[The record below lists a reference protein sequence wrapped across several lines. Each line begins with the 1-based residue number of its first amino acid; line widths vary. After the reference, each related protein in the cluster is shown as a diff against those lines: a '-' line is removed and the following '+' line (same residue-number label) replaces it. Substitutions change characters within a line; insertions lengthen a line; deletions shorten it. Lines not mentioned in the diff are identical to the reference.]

1 MHRTGTHAAVLHY
14 PEIESR
20 TGLTLQ
26 SFNALRRGKNFP
38 ATPVDFLEVNTSV
51 SGSDKSETRVIWKA
65 GWGHDD
71 LVQHFEQIPS
81 YPVDDIQRSK
91 LRVIFIETTIS
102 IDSSVNHSTESVH
115 LHPRTAEWMKQ
126 FGVSP
131 IFLEHIMAGSG
142 LPRIGDSSF
151 TRHGQNGK
159 NTLIT
164 GFYGYQPTLNVKA
177 AYVWFSHDIN
187 AKVSTY
193 IMLNCTP
200 EVKKS
205 IVTLSQNPDA
215 QAIHRP
221 CIIDTIAADH
231 SIYEHGKEITLV
243 RKRFENMEIASHTLS
258 NADMALVVEK
268 LYLLAQV
275 FHIIGENLADFHEW
289 LQFLLEIHAKL
300 SPIHQDLYSVADSL
314 KFLSSSTNIWRRWIM
329 NYIERTQIRIN
340 LFFNL
345 ATQNDSRTNLDIANL
360 TAKIAVETQR
370 DSSSMITSVS
380 SSLLTSELWYT
391 NWVLDRMA
399 AVTMLFLPGTFV
411 SAVFSMVFFNNG
423 FDSLGRPVVS
433 VAPQWWYFPV
443 ITIPLTILVL
453 CIWVLWQRWRNR
465 SANIILPSQVSIM
478 EKISGSRNP

>member
-1 MHRTGTHAAVLHY
+1 MQKTGTHTSVFHY

-20 TGLTLQ
+20 AGLTLN
-26 SFNALRRGKNFP
+26 SFNALQCAQNFP
-38 ATPVDFLEVNTSV
+38 ATLVDFLEVNTST
-51 SGSDKSETRVIWKA
+51 SEPDDPETRVIWEA
-65 GWGHDD
+65 GWGHHD
-71 LVQHFEQIPS
+71 LVQHFERIPS
-81 YPVDDIQRSK
+81 RPVDDVQTLK
-91 LRVIFIETTIS
+91 LRVIFIKTTIS
-102 IDSSVNHSTESVH
+102 VDSNADTTGRYRSTEFVH
-115 LHPRTAEWMKQ
+115 LHPHTAEWMKQ

-131 IFLEHIMAGSG
+131 IFLDHIMTGSSF
-142 LPRIGDSSF
+142 RKIGNSSF
-151 TRHGQNGK
+151 TRNSQDGQNA
-159 NTLIT
+159 LIT

-243 RKRFENMEIASHTLS
+243 RKRFVDFENMEIASHTLS

-370 DSSSMITSVS
+370 DSSSMIT
-380 SSLLTSELWYT
+380 
-391 NWVLDRMA
+391 MA
-399 AVTMLFLPGTFV
+399 AVTMFFLPGTFV
-411 SAVFSMVFFNNG
+411 SAVFSMVFFNSG
-423 FDSLGRPVVS
+423 FDSQGRPVVS

-443 ITIPLTILVL
+443 ITIPLTILVFF
-453 CIWVLWQRWRNR
+453 IWVLWRRWRNR
-465 SANIILPSQVSIM
+465 SANIVLPSQVLM
-478 EKISGSRNP
+478 PENISGSHSR